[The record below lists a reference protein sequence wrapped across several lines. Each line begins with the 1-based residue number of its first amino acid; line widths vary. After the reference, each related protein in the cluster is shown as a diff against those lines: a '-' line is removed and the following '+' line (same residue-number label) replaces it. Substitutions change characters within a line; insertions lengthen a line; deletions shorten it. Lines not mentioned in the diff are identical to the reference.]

1 MTHEN
6 SNYLHISRTTNP
18 HNSEFN
24 QFLSTT
30 LILNKIHKAETAK
43 LKNTTITIPG
53 RLISEGNGDIIQIFA
68 VHRNPLH
75 RSRSG
80 RFGISLGTHRKP
92 ANPGDDPNL
101 ATRAIELL

>member
-1 MTHEN
+1 MG
-6 SNYLHISRTTNP
+6 IPRG
-18 HNSEFN
+18 N
-24 QFLSTT
+24 Q
-30 LILNKIHKAETAK
+30 EEREK
-43 LKNTTITIPG
+43 LKSTTITIPG
-53 RLISEGNGDIIQIFA
+53 RLVSEGDGDILQIFA